1 MSIANKVI
9 AFLKKIDRNMKIS
22 ITTDKKMD
30 VPYCVAI
37 SATVLGLEINTW
49 GVDESLDTAS
59 TKAVM
64 ELYER
69 FIFLNSKKSNT
80 LTQLGF
86 FGKTVDAGTFFE
98 QGQDL
103 ISTTSSG
110 YAAHISKK
118 YAVDAAINELIE
130 RHVLLKAEL
139 LGIPPKRIAMSSNRF
154 KCIDELKVD
163 SFYWR
168 GPLGRSI
175 VTTRF
180 TIKGLTFYGFGCCKR
195 IESALEKSLLEVVP
209 RLYYILNKN
218 IDRIE
223 DLPNEN
229 LHFYANLKSEES
241 NMGKL
246 LKLAILGSDSKAPEV
261 DTVLRKSDFFIS
273 LVAEKPFPVVRAV
286 SELVQPH
293 FLGEWSIDKI
303 NLKAF
308 NYCLPHNFPE
318 GLHVLG

>member
-9 AFLKKIDRNMKIS
+9 AFLKKSDQNMKVS
-22 ITTDKKMD
+22 ITTDKKID
-30 VPYCVAI
+30 LPYCVTI
-37 SATVLGLEINTW
+37 SATVLGLEISTW

-80 LTQLGF
+80 FTQIGF
-86 FGKTVDAGTFFE
+86 FGKTVEASTFFE

-103 ISTTSSG
+103 ISTSSSG
-110 YAAHISKK
+110 YAAHTSMRC
-118 YAVDAAINELIE
+118 AVDSAIDELIE

-139 LGIPPKRIAMSSNRF
+139 LRIPPKRIETNSSRF
-154 KCIDELKVD
+154 SHIDGLSVD
-163 SFYWR
+163 SFLWS

-175 VTTRF
+175 VVTRF
-180 TIKGLTFYGFGCCKR
+180 VINGLTFYGFGCSEKM
-195 IESALEKSLLEVVP
+195 ESAVEKSLLEAVP

-218 IDRIE
+218 VDRIE

-229 LHFYANLKSEES
+229 IHFYANLKSDAS

-246 LKLAILGSDSKAPEV
+246 LKLATLGGDSKAPEV
-261 DTVLRKSDFFIS
+261 DTMLRKSDFFIS
-273 LVAEKPFPVVRAV
+273 LVAEKPFPVVRAI
-286 SELVQPH
+286 SKLVQPH

-308 NYCLPHNFPE
+308 NYCVPRNFPE

>member
-1 MSIANKVI
+1 
-9 AFLKKIDRNMKIS
+9 MKIS
-22 ITTDKKMD
+22 ITTDKKLD
-30 VPYCVAI
+30 LPYCVSI
-37 SATVLGLEINTW
+37 SAVVLDVEINTW

-69 FIFLNSKKSNT
+69 FVFLNSKKPKT
-80 LTQLGF
+80 FTQLGIL
-86 FGKTVDAGTFFE
+86 GKAVDASAFFE
-98 QGQDL
+98 QHQDVVG
-103 ISTTSSG
+103 STSSG

-118 YAVDAAINELIE
+118 SAIDSALNELIE

-139 LGIPPKRIAMSSNRF
+139 LGIPPKQIAIKSRRF
-154 KCIDELKVD
+154 NGIEGLDVD
-163 SFYWR
+163 SFYWT

-175 VTTRF
+175 VTSRF
-180 TIKGLTFYGFGCCKR
+180 TIKGLTFYGFGCGKKM
-195 IESALEKSLLEVVP
+195 EAAQEKSLLEAVP

-218 IDRIE
+218 ADRIE

-246 LKLAILGSDSKAPEV
+246 LKSAILGSDSKAPKV
-261 DTVLRKSDFFIS
+261 DTRLRKSDFYIS
-273 LVAEKPFPVVRAV
+273 LVTKKPFPVVRAI
-286 SELVQPH
+286 SKLVQPH
-293 FLGEWSIDKI
+293 FLGEWSKEKI

-308 NYCLPHNFPE
+308 NDCLPHIMPE
-318 GLHVLG
+318 GLHALG